1 MSWIR
6 RATHQRACGP
16 LRVVVVLL
24 GAYAA
29 ALPHARASRGRRSLV
44 RRVDTIVTLPHT
56 RAWPTKVEVEVEV
69 VTATRLTAS
78 IVAPCTR
85 PATRPMAHHP
95 RLGAAVRRVVAAF
108 YHVRSEA
115 VVVVE
120 EEVVVVA
127 SRTTIPLTRHDA
139 AQGLVQITRTTLPTA
154 SAQASPHH
162 HTVRMRLW
170 GHTGRVPHP
179 LLVRILA

>member
-6 RATHQRACGP
+6 RATHQKACGP
-16 LRVVVVLL
+16 LLVVLL

-29 ALPHARASRGRRSLV
+29 ALPHARASRGRRSLG

-56 RAWPTKVEVEVEV
+56 RAWPIRVVVVEV
-69 VTATRLTAS
+69 VTATRPTAS

-95 RLGAAVRRVVAAF
+95 RLDAAVRRVVAAF
-108 YHVRSEA
+108 YHVRSAA

-120 EEVVVVA
+120 VVVVVA
-127 SRTTIPLTRHDA
+127 SMTTIPLTRHDA

-170 GHTGRVPHP
+170 GHIGRAPPP
-179 LLVRILA
+179 LLARILA

>member
-1 MSWIR
+1 VSWIQ

-16 LRVVVVLL
+16 LLVVLL

-56 RAWPTKVEVEVEV
+56 RAWPTKVEVEVVV
-69 VTATRLTAS
+69 VTATRPTAS

-95 RLGAAVRRVVAAF
+95 RLDAAVRRVVAAF

-120 EEVVVVA
+120 VVEEVA
-127 SRTTIPLTRHDA
+127 SMTTIPLTRHDA

-170 GHTGRVPHP
+170 GHTGRAPLP